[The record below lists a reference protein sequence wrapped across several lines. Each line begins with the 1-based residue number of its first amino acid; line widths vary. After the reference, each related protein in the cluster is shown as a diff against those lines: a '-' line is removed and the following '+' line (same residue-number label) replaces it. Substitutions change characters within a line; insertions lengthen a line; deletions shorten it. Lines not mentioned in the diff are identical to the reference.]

1 MTRNIALLLSYDGTN
16 YHGWQTQAN
25 SVSIQSVLADA
36 ATSLFNESIKITGC
50 GRTDTGVHA
59 KKYVASLRTTSN
71 ISVDRIPYAL
81 SSMLPNDISIMA
93 ACVVPENFHPTHSCI
108 KKEYTY
114 YLYNTLTKNPFLNQ
128 RALHY
133 RYNFDVDKVQSAAQH
148 FIGEHDF
155 ASMRSLGTPVKST
168 VRTIYECTVSKK
180 DDLVSIKISANG
192 FLYNMARTIVGTLLD
207 VASGKTA
214 PNDITGILDSC
225 DRKLAGA
232 TAPAYGLYMTDV
244 VYPKCFNLPDAFYG
258 GF

>member
-1 MTRNIALLLSYDGTN
+1 
-16 YHGWQTQAN
+16 
-25 SVSIQSVLADA
+25 
-36 ATSLFNESIKITGC
+36 
-50 GRTDTGVHA
+50 
-59 KKYVASLRTTSN
+59 
-71 ISVDRIPYAL
+71 
-81 SSMLPNDISIMA
+81 
-93 ACVVPENFHPTHSCI
+93 
-108 KKEYTY
+108 
-114 YLYNTLTKNPFLNQ
+114 
-128 RALHY
+128 
-133 RYNFDVDKVQSAAQH
+133 
-148 FIGEHDF
+148 
-155 ASMRSLGTPVKST
+155 MRSLGTPVKST